1 MLAAQSI
8 HSVRIMARGLQ
19 QSWNILIV
27 VVLGTLNCGHKSSDR
42 HYTAEQKDQNCTL
55 PGVFSIVSV
64 MTAPTEISRS
74 NPVANKFDNP
84 RVSGP
89 SKAAAGIPGVMHA
102 MAHAVPNKG
111 VGTLLTLNKHGG
123 IDCPGCAWPEP
134 PQSELGIVEFCE
146 NGAKAIA
153 QETTGTRVT
162 REFFANTTIQQMRE
176 MTDYELD
183 QLGRLQEPMLYDR
196 SRGDEKY
203 HPITWDEAFKLISE
217 QLHKTEP
224 SRAHWY
230 TSGTAVNES
239 AYVLGLLGRRHGSN
253 NLPDCANMCHDS
265 TGVAL
270 AKTVGVGKGSVTM
283 QDFHNADLI
292 ISVGQNPGTN
302 HPRAL
307 SAFHTQKSN
316 GGKMIAINPM
326 PEVGLMKFKEP
337 QSVKGV
343 LNIPEKLADEYVQV
357 RLDGDRALF
366 QQINRELIRR
376 DALDHKFL
384 DQFCSNVDE
393 TIAHLE
399 SLDDAQL
406 ERASNVPMSQV
417 RKIVDYVEK
426 AETIVLAWTLG
437 VTQHK
442 NAVDTIQEMVNF
454 LLLTG
459 NYGKPGAGSAPFR
472 GHSNVQGDRTMGIS
486 EKMPEWFL
494 SNLEKEFGFDVPRD
508 HGRGSVETAMAL
520 RDGES
525 DFFLSLGGNFVRAVS
540 DTTAVED
547 GMSNN
552 QLTAHMLTKLN
563 ATCAWP
569 GEKGLILPVRSRSD
583 YDPQKS
589 GPQMTSVEASDSKV
603 SGSRP
608 KRKANM
614 DLDLKSEVD
623 IICSIGRETFGDAFW
638 QPMIDDYGVIR
649 DHIANTIPG
658 FENYNE
664 RLERPG
670 GFMLPHAARERI
682 FNTSDGKAQLTIN
695 ETNAIELEDHQLLL
709 STVRSHDQYNTI
721 SYGLNDRYRGVRGG
735 RRVLFINK
743 VDLQKRGLK
752 DGDLVDVVSVY
763 ESGERRAENFRLVE
777 YDHARDCVS
786 GYFPELNNLVPLEEF
801 AHGSETP
808 VSKSLVVHLEPLGR
822 NAHDEK

>member
-1 MLAAQSI
+1 
-8 HSVRIMARGLQ
+8 
-19 QSWNILIV
+19 
-27 VVLGTLNCGHKSSDR
+27 
-42 HYTAEQKDQNCTL
+42 
-55 PGVFSIVSV
+55 
-64 MTAPTEISRS
+64 MTAPSDISRS
-74 NPVANKFDNP
+74 NPVANEYDDPKVGN
-84 RVSGP
+84 RVTS
-89 SKAAAGIPGVMHA
+89 AAGIGGVLHSMQ
-102 MAHAVPNKG
+102 HAVPNHAIMP
-111 VGTLLTLNKHGG
+111 LLTMNKHGG
-123 IDCPGCAWPEP
+123 VDCPGCAWPEP
-134 PQSELGIVEFCE
+134 PQGELGIVEFCE

-153 QETTGTRVT
+153 QETTPKRVS
-162 REFFANTTIQQMRE
+162 REFFASTTVEKMRE

-196 SRGDEKY
+196 SEGTGTYR
-203 HPITWDEAFKLISE
+203 PISWDEAFSLIAE
-217 QLHKTEP
+217 QLHKTDP
-224 SRAHWY
+224 DRAHWY

-239 AYVLGLLGRRHGSN
+239 AYVMGLLGRRHGSN

-270 AKTVGVGKGSVTM
+270 AKTVGVGKGSITM
-283 QDFHNADLI
+283 KDFETTDLI

-307 SAFHTQKSN
+307 TAFHKQKEN
-316 GGKMIAINPM
+316 GGKMIAVNPM
-326 PEVGLMKFKEP
+326 PETGLMKFKEP
-337 QSVKGV
+337 QSVKGM
-343 LNIPEKLADEYVQV
+343 LNIPTKLADEYVQV

-393 TIAHLE
+393 TIEYLE
-399 SLDDAQL
+399 SLDDAAL
-406 ERASNVPMSQV
+406 ERGSGIGMNQV

-454 LLLTG
+454 LLFTG
-459 NYGKPGAGSAPFR
+459 NIGKPGAGSAPFR

-494 SNLEKEFGFDVPRD
+494 SNLEKEFGVEMPRE
-508 HGRGSVETAMAL
+508 HGRSSVETAMAL
-520 RDGES
+520 RDGKS
-525 DFFLSLGGNFVRAVS
+525 DFFLSLGGNYVRAIS

-547 GMSNN
+547 GMAKH
-552 QLTAHMLTKLN
+552 QMTVHLLTKLN

-569 GEKGLILPVRSRSD
+569 GEKGLILPVRSRTD
-583 YDPQKS
+583 FDPQKA

-608 KRKANM
+608 KRKANK

-623 IICSIGRETFGDAFW
+623 VICSIGRETFGDDFW

-670 GFMLPHAARERI
+670 GFMLPHAARERV

-695 ETNAIELEDHQLLL
+695 ETNTIELRDDQLLL

-721 SYGLNDRYRGVRGG
+721 SYGLDDRYRGVRGG

-743 VDLQKRGLK
+743 VDLDKRGLK
-752 DGDLVDVVSVY
+752 DGDLVDVVSEY
-763 ESGERRAENFRLVE
+763 ESGQRRAKNFRLVE
-777 YDHARDCVS
+777 YDHAVDCVT
-786 GYFPELNNLVPLEEF
+786 GYFPELNILVPLEEH

-808 VSKSLVVHLEPLGR
+808 VSKSLVVHLEPLGK
-822 NAHDEK
+822 NANDDK